1 MLLLEESEWQY
12 LDLGLA
18 EQKNRIKYSE
28 SLDIL

>member
-12 LDLGLA
+12 SGSGLA